1 MRKIAATLLLSTL
14 LACGNLVFA
23 QEQEDCDCEK
33 GGLIGIPSKEV
44 TLAAI
49 GWKIIR
55 FKSIECITAKNI
67 GITIGDIHNFVSI
80 GVGYDTG
87 VVGFGIGIKDEE
99 RMVIFSPFAIGYD
112 YGPCP
117 VTFPFRIE

>member
-23 QEQEDCDCEK
+23 QGQEDCDCEK
-33 GGLIGIPSKEV
+33 GAIIGIPSRDII
-44 TLAAI
+44 LAVA
-49 GWKIIR
+49 GWKTLK

-67 GITIGDIHNFVSI
+67 GITIGDIHIFVSI

-99 RMVIFSPFAIGYD
+99 KMVIF
-112 YGPCP
+112 
-117 VTFPFRIE
+117 RLLL